1 MFSDV
6 AACAG
11 YAATRS
17 EDLVLQLR
25 IMIDAVGAD
34 GGPRITPDAML
45 RLCATG
51 KAILDDIDGF
61 GLGSAPNTAAS
72 VVAVPPGAT

>member
-1 MFSDV
+1 VFSEV

-25 IMIDAVGAD
+25 IMIDPIGAD
-34 GGPRITPDAML
+34 GGLRITPAAVI
-45 RLCATG
+45 RLCGTG
-51 KAILDDIDGF
+51 QAIFDDIAGV
-61 GLGSAPNTAAS
+61 G
-72 VVAVPPGAT
+72 